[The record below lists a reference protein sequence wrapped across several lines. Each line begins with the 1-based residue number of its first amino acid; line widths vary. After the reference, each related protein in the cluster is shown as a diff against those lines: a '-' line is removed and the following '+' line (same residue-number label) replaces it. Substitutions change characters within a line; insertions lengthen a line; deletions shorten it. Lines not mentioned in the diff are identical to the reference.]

1 MLDKENVWNYLQN
14 MNFRQI
20 FNKFERHLVYE
31 EYFLK
36 YPLPQLYWH
45 QLNENFLL
53 VMSLHFPINIFFV
66 LNCII
71 RISLQFLKLTLV
83 VYILR
88 HLRVLLRR
96 QNWRNLLRLLWLQLL
111 LQFHRQQQGFLRHK
125 ARYGEFKNSCHV
137 VKQAKLTLYDSRS
150 SFWSPGNWDSFLWVL
165 IQCMLCCCTLT
176 FWFYI

>member
-1 MLDKENVWNYLQN
+1 MSFW
-14 MNFRQI
+14 QI
-20 FNKFERHLVYE
+20 FNKFQRHLVYE

-36 YPLPQLYWH
+36 YGLPQLYWH
-45 QLNENFLL
+45 QLDGNFLL
-53 VMSLHFPINIFFV
+53 VMPLHFPFNIFFV

-96 QNWRNLLRLLWLQLL
+96 QNWRNLLRLLLWLQL
-111 LQFHRQQQGFLRHK
+111 HHQQQGFLRHK

-150 SFWSPGNWDSFLWVL
+150 SF
-165 IQCMLCCCTLT
+165 
-176 FWFYI
+176 